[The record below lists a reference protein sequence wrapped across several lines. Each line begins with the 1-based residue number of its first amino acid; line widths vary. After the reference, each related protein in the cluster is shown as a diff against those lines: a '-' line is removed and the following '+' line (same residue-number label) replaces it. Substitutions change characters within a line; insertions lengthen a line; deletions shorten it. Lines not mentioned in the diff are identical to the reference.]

1 MGSLVQTTLGL
12 LVLVGRNLLFLD
24 SVSCR
29 GLLLVQALICCTH
42 DRYHLSVGLPP
53 TGFGQLRSFYQCIM
67 CNVNKNN
74 EPMNLDEYLLCRCY
88 NLLMDKEI
96 YRHRDYVQSEL
107 NRIKHITNNDARLAS
122 YRELANYHAL
132 QTWNFQHERQIHLYV
147 TIIFGVIMLAAW
159 AVLFGWLV
167 AVSGAYNIVTWL
179 LIALV
184 TILTIL
190 EGCYLGYYY
199 RMENRTQILYP
210 LDRKIYDAIQA
221 MLK

>member
-1 MGSLVQTTLGL
+1 MVQTTLGV

-53 TGFGQLRSFYQCIM
+53 TGFGQLCSFYRCIM

-74 EPMNLDEYLLCRCY
+74 ESMNLDEYLLCRCY

-107 NRIKHITNNDARLAS
+107 NRIKHIANNDARLAS

-167 AVSGAYNIVTWL
+167 AVSGTYNIVTWL

-184 TILTIL
+184 VILTVL